1 MNTGLI
7 LGGGGVVGIAWETGV
22 LAALCEHAGFTP
34 SACSVAVGTSAGAYV
49 ATMAMGGVDLVERA
63 RAEQSGALLTSPAPL
78 PEPTPGATTDT
89 GGGTSAVPPD
99 IMRLMLSPEGPG
111 IDRARAIGRLAM
123 AATRDLDQDAAVH
136 LFRSLLPLSIWPEG
150 DLRITSVRCETG
162 ETVSWTRSDGI
173 DLATAVASSCAVPGF
188 FPPVRFDGAHYCDAP
203 RLPSA
208 AALAEEKNLDAII
221 FIGPRA
227 GALANVAED
236 AELDELERQGLR
248 IVRITDGPDFT
259 EVAGELLDQRLR
271 PRAARIGLEDGRR
284 AAQQVAALL

>member
-7 LGGGGVVGIAWETGV
+7 LGGGGWVGIAWETGV
-22 LAALCEHAGFTP
+22 LAALREHAGFTP

-63 RAEQSGALLTSPAPL
+63 RAEQSGALLTSLAPM
-78 PEPTPGATTDT
+78 PEPTSGTTTDT
-89 GGGTSAVPPD
+89 SGGTSAVPPD
-99 IMRLMLSPEGPG
+99 IMRLMLSPEGPS
-111 IDRARAIGRLAM
+111 IERARAIGHLAM
-123 AATRDLDQDAAVH
+123 TAARDLDHDAAMH
-136 LFRSLLPLSIWPEG
+136 LWRSVLPLSVWPEG

-162 ETVSWTRSDGI
+162 ETVLWTRSDGI
-173 DLATAVASSCAVPGF
+173 DLPAAVASSCAVPGF
-188 FPPVRFDGAHYCDAP
+188 LPPVPFDGAHYCDAP

-208 AALAEEKNLDAII
+208 AALAKEKNLDAII

-271 PRAARIGLEDGRR
+271 PRAAQIGLDDGRR
-284 AAQQVAALL
+284 AAQQVAALR